1 MLLEVRDIW
10 VHYEKVAALQGVSL
24 ELNEGEIVC
33 LLGANGAGK
42 TTTLRTISGLKRP
55 SKGEVWYQGQRI
67 DSLRSQ
73 EIVRR
78 GIAQIPEGRRIFPHM
93 SVMDNLAMGAYLR
106 KDKAQKDRDL
116 EDMFEHFPILKERRR
131 QLGGSLSGGEQQML
145 SAARALMTKPKLL
158 LMDEPTLGLSPIMV
172 QEVAKIVTAISQTG
186 VSIIL
191 VEQNARVALRL
202 AHRAYVLETGTIA
215 LSGNCQELA
224 GNDHVQRAYLGG

>member
-1 MLLEVRDIW
+1 MFLEVKNIW

-24 ELNEGEIVC
+24 EINEGEIVC

-55 SKGEVWYQGQRI
+55 SKGEILYLGQRI
-67 DSLRSQ
+67 DNMRSQ

-78 GIAQIPEGRRIFPHM
+78 GIAQVPEGRRIFPQM
-93 SVMDNLAMGAYLR
+93 SVMDNLIMGAYLR
-106 KDKAQKDRDL
+106 KDKAGINRDL
-116 EDMFEHFPILKERRR
+116 EGMFEHFPILKERKK

-145 SAARALMTKPKLL
+145 AAARALMTKPKLL

-172 QEVAKIVTAISQTG
+172 EEVAKIVTDINKIG

-202 AHRAYVLETGTIA
+202 ARRAYVLETGKVT
-215 LSGNCQELA
+215 LSGNSQELSN
-224 GNDHVQRAYLGG
+224 NDHVQRAYLGG

>member
-1 MLLEVRDIW
+1 MFLEVRGIW

-24 ELNEGEIVC
+24 ELDKGEIVC

-55 SKGEVWYQGQRI
+55 SKGEVWYEGQRI
-67 DSLRSQ
+67 DNLRSQ

-78 GIAQIPEGRRIFPHM
+78 GIAQVPEGRRIFPHM
-93 SVMDNLAMGAYLR
+93 SVMDNLVMGAYLR
-106 KDKAQKDRDL
+106 KDKTETSRDL
-116 EDMFEHFPILKERRR
+116 EGIFEHFPILKDRRK

-145 SAARALMTKPKLL
+145 AAARALMTKPRLL

-172 QEVAKIVTAISQTG
+172 EEVARIVTDINQIG

-202 AHRAYVLETGTIA
+202 AHRAYVLETGRVA
-215 LSGNCQELA
+215 LSGNAQELA
-224 GNDHVQRAYLGG
+224 NNDHVQRAYLGG

>member
-1 MLLEVRDIW
+1 VLLEVRDIW

-24 ELNEGEIVC
+24 ELGEGEIVC

-55 SKGEVWYQGQRI
+55 TKGEVWYQGQRI

-78 GIAQIPEGRRIFPHM
+78 GIAQVPEGRRIFPQM
-93 SVMDNLAMGAYLR
+93 SVMDNLNMGAYLR
-106 KDKAQKDRDL
+106 RDKAEASRDL
-116 EDMFEHFPILKERRR
+116 EGIFEHFPILKERRK

-145 SAARALMTKPKLL
+145 AAARALMTKPRLL

-172 QEVAKIVTAISQTG
+172 EEVAKIVTDINQIG
-186 VSIIL
+186 VSIVL

-202 AHRAYVLETGTIA
+202 AHRAYVLETGRVA
-215 LSGNCQELA
+215 LSGDSRDLA
-224 GNDHVQRAYLGG
+224 NNDHVQRAYLGG